1 VSEPIDAPRHEALRL
16 TDIPGKGRGV
26 VAIEPIQSGALLEI
40 APVIPLTT
48 ESSPMPD
55 QILYAYPFLWDDPP
69 FIEAIA
75 LGLISMINH
84 SDEPN
89 AQFETDI
96 PNKIIRLTAS
106 RDIAAGEEVSFDY
119 GIPLWFDPS

>member
-1 VSEPIDAPRHEALRL
+1 MSEPLDVPRHEALRL
-16 TDIPGKGRGV
+16 TDIDGKGRGV
-26 VAIEPIQSGALLEI
+26 IAIEPINAGALLEI

-96 PNKIIRLTAS
+96 PHKIVRVTAL
-106 RDIAAGEEVSFDY
+106 RDIAAGEEVTFDY
-119 GIPLWFDPS
+119 GIPLWFDAS

>member
-1 VSEPIDAPRHEALRL
+1 MSEPIDVPRHDALRL
-16 TDIPGKGRGV
+16 ADIDGKGRGV
-26 VAIEPIQSGALLEI
+26 VAIEPILSGALIEI
-40 APVIPLTT
+40 APVLPLTT
-48 ESSPMPD
+48 ESQPLPG
-55 QILYAYPFLWDDPP
+55 QILFDYPFLWDDPP
-69 FIEAIA
+69 YIEAIA

-96 PNKIIRLTAS
+96 ANKIIRLTAS
-106 RDIAAGEEVSFDY
+106 RDIAAGEEVTFDY

>member
-1 VSEPIDAPRHEALRL
+1 MTEALDVPRHEALRL
-16 TDIPGKGRGV
+16 TDIEGKGRGV
-26 VAIEPIQSGALLEI
+26 VAVEPIQSGALLEI
-40 APVIPLTT
+40 APVIPLTS
-48 ESSPMPD
+48 ESQPMPD

-96 PNKIIRLTAS
+96 PNRIIRLTAL
-106 RDIAAGEEVSFDY
+106 RDIAAGEEVTFDY
-119 GIPLWFDPS
+119 GIPLWFDVR

>member
-1 VSEPIDAPRHEALRL
+1 MSEPIDAPRHQALRL
-16 TDIPGKGRGV
+16 TDIAGKGRGV
-26 VAIEPIQSGALLEI
+26 VASGPIDAGALLEV
-40 APVIPLTT
+40 APVIPLDT
-48 ESSPMPD
+48 ESGPMPD

-96 PNKIIRLTAS
+96 PNRIIRLTAS
-106 RDIAAGEEVSFDY
+106 RDIAAGEEVTFDY